1 MRFDALLTLESQ
13 NAGEPAPHEHAAPF
27 ASALLS
33 GGQMAFAGLR
43 AAFFAESD
51 RWFLWTPVLTGFGI
65 ALYFAA
71 PAEPPLWLAGAA
83 LGLSGLLLYV
93 ARGAERASLAVVA
106 AILFCI
112 LLGFT
117 AGTSRTALTAAPVL
131 QSPWSGTLT
140 GRLVQSEV
148 SNKGGL
154 TLTIAPLS
162 MQRLAA
168 DEMPARVRLS
178 MRIKNVEVTPG
189 QTLRLRARLMP
200 PPDPVEPAG
209 FDFARQVWFLRIGGV
224 GFAYSAPELLA
235 PPPDDLT
242 TRIARLRSAITARVR
257 NTIGGPAGAVAAA
270 LITGEKRAI
279 PEKTVDDLRRAGL
292 SHVLSISG
300 LHMVLFAGSLFWLLR
315 AGLAASAHLALRY
328 PIKKWAAAAALGG
341 ATFYLAISGAG
352 VATQR
357 AYVMIGLMF
366 IAILLD
372 RPAIS
377 MRNVALAALIVLL
390 WQPESLLSASFH
402 MSFAAVV
409 ALIAFYETHLVQNLL
424 APNREAK
431 RSRWLTPL
439 RYAGRHFLGIAFTTA
454 VAGFATGAYSAFH
467 FNNIE
472 PYSMV
477 GNLGALPLVSF
488 IVMPAALV
496 ALLLMP
502 FGLDGPALWVM
513 GQGIDTMLAVA
524 HFVSTIEGAEG
535 LVASAPMP
543 ALVLVTFG
551 GLWMALWRR
560 RWRLFG
566 VLPIVMG
573 LMFWG
578 GGVKPALLIDRDGK
592 LVALRGADDSLR
604 LSSARPAYTAEAWLR
619 HDGDQRAPKEAAPK
633 DDRSCDVL
641 GCIMRAEGNILV
653 ALPTSLDALRDDCTR
668 ADVIVT
674 SIGLPRGLRRDC
686 KSRLVVDRF
695 DLWRNGATA
704 YIVPAGEASNPE
716 NWERQTARE
725 MRGDRP
731 WVRKPTPRKKTK
743 PGAAATAET
752 ASQ

>member
-1 MRFDALLTLESQ
+1 MTLESQ
-13 NAGEPAPHEHAAPF
+13 NTGEPALDTPAGSF
-27 ASALLS
+27 TSALLS
-33 GGQMAFAGLR
+33 SGQKALARLR

-51 RWFLWTPVLTGFGI
+51 RWFLWTPVLVGSGI
-65 ALYFAA
+65 ALYFSA
-71 PAEPPLWLAGAA
+71 PTEPSLWLSGVA
-83 LGLSGLLLYV
+83 LGLAGIALYV
-93 ARGAERASLAVVA
+93 ARGAQRASLAVIA
-106 AILFCI
+106 AIGFCI

-117 AGTSRTALTAAPVL
+117 AATARTWLTAAPVL

-140 GRLVQSEV
+140 GRLLQSEV

-189 QTLRLRARLMP
+189 QTLQLRARLMP

-224 GFAYSAPELLA
+224 GFAYSAPELIA
-235 PPPDDLT
+235 PPPDDLA
-242 TRIARLRSAITARVR
+242 TRIARLRSSITARVR
-257 NTIGGPAGAVAAA
+257 DTIGGPAGAVAAA

-279 PEKTVDDLRRAGL
+279 PQATVDDLRKAGL

-300 LHMVLFAGSLFWLLR
+300 LHMVLFAGSLFWILR
-315 AGLAASAHLALRY
+315 AGFATSSHLALRY

-366 IAILLD
+366 VAILLD

-377 MRNVALAALIVLL
+377 MRNVSLAALIVLL

-409 ALIAFYETHLVQNLL
+409 ALIAFYETPFVQNLL
-424 APNREAK
+424 APNREAR

-439 RYAGRHFLGIAFTTA
+439 RYTGRHFLGIAFTTA

-488 IVMPAALV
+488 VVMPAALV

-502 FGLDGPALWVM
+502 FGLDGPALWIM
-513 GQGIDTMLAVA
+513 GQGIDIMLAVA
-524 HFVSTIEGAEG
+524 HFVSSLEGAEG

-543 ALVLVTFG
+543 ALALVTFG

-560 RWRLFG
+560 RWRLLG
-566 VLPIVMG
+566 ALPIIMG
-573 LMFWG
+573 LMFWNSG
-578 GGVKPALLIDRDGK
+578 AKPALLIDRDGK

-604 LSSARPAYTAEAWLR
+604 LSSARPAYTAQAWLR
-619 HDGDQRAPKEAAPK
+619 HHGDQRAPKEAALK
-633 DDRSCDVL
+633 EFRSCDVL
-641 GCIMRAEGNILV
+641 GCIMRGEGNILV
-653 ALPTSLDALRDDCTR
+653 ALPTSLDALRDDCAR

-674 SIGLPRGLRRDC
+674 SIGMPRGLRRGC

-704 YIVPAGEASNPE
+704 FTIPAGETSNPE
-716 NWERQTARE
+716 NWKRQTARE
-725 MRGDRP
+725 IRGDRP
-731 WVRKPTPRKKTK
+731 WVRKPTARKKAK
-743 PGAAATAET
+743 P
-752 ASQ
+752 AS

>member
-1 MRFDALLTLESQ
+1 MGGPALD
-13 NAGEPAPHEHAAPF
+13 EPARRF

-33 GGQMAFAGLR
+33 GGQMALAGLR

-51 RWFLWTPVLTGFGI
+51 RWFLWTPVLVGAGI

-71 PAEPPLWLAGAA
+71 PVEPPLWLAGTA
-83 LGLSGLLLYV
+83 LVLAGVALYA
-93 ARGAERASLAVVA
+93 ARGAQWASLAVVA
-106 AILFCI
+106 AATFCI
-112 LLGFT
+112 LLGF
-117 AGTSRTALTAAPVL
+117 AAATSRTALTAAPVL
-131 QSPWSGTLT
+131 QAPWSGTLT
-140 GRLVQSEV
+140 GRLLQSEV

-154 TLTIAPLS
+154 TLTIAPLT
-162 MQRLAA
+162 MQRLSA

-178 MRIKNVEVTPG
+178 MRIKNVELTPG
-189 QTLRLRARLMP
+189 ETLRLRARLMP

-224 GFAYSAPELLA
+224 GFAYSAPDHLA

-257 NTIGGPAGAVAAA
+257 DTIGGPAGAVAAA

-279 PEKTVDDLRRAGL
+279 PKKTVDDLRRAGL

-300 LHMVLFAGSLFWLLR
+300 LHMVLFAGSLFWFLR

-409 ALIAFYETHLVQNLL
+409 ALIAFYETPLVQNLL
-424 APNREAK
+424 APNREAR

-496 ALLLMP
+496 ALVLMP

-513 GQGIDTMLAVA
+513 GQGIDVMLAVA
-524 HFVSTIEGAEG
+524 HFVSSLEGAEG
-535 LVASAPMP
+535 LVASAPLP

-560 RWRLFG
+560 RWRFFG

-573 LMFWG
+573 LMFWNSG
-578 GGVKPALLIDRDGK
+578 TKPALLIDRDGK
-592 LVALRGADDSLR
+592 LVALRGADDTLR

-619 HDGDQRAPKEAAPK
+619 HNGDHRAPKEAASK
-633 DDRSCDVL
+633 EFRTCDVL
-641 GCIMRAEGNILV
+641 GCIMRAEGNVLV
-653 ALPTSLDALRDDCTR
+653 ALPTSLDAMRDDCTR

-674 SIGLPRGLRRDC
+674 SIGMPRTLRRSC

-695 DLWRNGATA
+695 DLWRNGAIAFT
-704 YIVPAGEASNPE
+704 IPAGEVSNPE
-716 NWERQTARE
+716 NWERQTARD

-731 WVRKPTPRKKTK
+731 WVRKPTARKKVK
-743 PGAAATAET
+743 AEAATTVKPAP
-752 ASQ
+752 Q